1 MDRLAA
7 FVGIAVIVIVT
18 PGPDTALTIRNTLLG
33 GRAAG
38 VRTALGVVSGQAV
51 WTVATSAGIAALLV
65 ASEPAFRAVRLAGAA
80 YLAYLGLLT
89 LAGAIGPN
97 RHVSVPGT
105 CQAPN
110 RHGEVA
116 YRQGLLSNLG
126 NPKMAAF
133 FTSLLPQFAPGGE
146 ASFAGLLALGL
157 LFCTLTLV
165 WLSAYAFAAAR
176 AGDVLRR
183 SGVRRAIDA
192 VTGAVLVAFGLR
204 LATEKR

>member
-1 MDRLAA
+1 VDRLAA
-7 FVGIAVIVIVT
+7 FVGIAVVVIVT

-51 WTVATSAGIAALLV
+51 WTIATSAGIAALLV

-80 YLAYLGLLT
+80 YLIFLGLQT
-89 LAGAIGPN
+89 LRRAIRGGARTPEP
-97 RHVSVPGT
+97 RRESS
-105 CQAPN
+105 A
-110 RHGEVA
+110 A

-157 LFCTLTLV
+157 LFCALTLV
-165 WLSAYAFAAAR
+165 WLSAYALAVAR

-183 SGVRRAIDA
+183 TGIRRALDA
-192 VTGAVLVAFGLR
+192 LTGAVLVAFGLR
-204 LATEKR
+204 LATDRR

>member
-7 FVGIAVIVIVT
+7 FVGIAVVLIVK

-38 VRTALGVVSGQAV
+38 IRTALGVVTGQAV
-51 WTVATSAGIAALLV
+51 WTAATSAGIAALLV
-65 ASEPAFRAVRLAGAA
+65 ASEPAFRAVKLAGAA
-80 YLAYLGLLT
+80 YLIFLGAQT
-89 LAGAIGPN
+89 LRRAIHGGRTAEARERRPGP
-97 RHVSVPGT
+97 
-105 CQAPN
+105 
-110 RHGEVA
+110 A

-157 LFCTLTLV
+157 VFCTLTLL
-165 WLSAYAFAAAR
+165 WLSAYAVAVAR
-176 AGDVLRR
+176 AGAVLRR
-183 SGVRRAIDA
+183 TGIRRALDA
-192 VTGAVLVAFGLR
+192 VTGALLIAFGLR
-204 LATEKR
+204 LATDRR